1 MKLSLLKRKILNRG
15 AYYISLWK
23 LRPLLANL
31 NEQSLVLDCGANIGE
46 ISQQFLNTGAE
57 VIAFEPDPTAFA
69 LLEKRFRGKQGITL
83 MNKAVWTEDTQL
95 TFYLHEDRNEDHA
108 ELTVSSSVYGN
119 KKNVSQEHKLEV
131 EAIDL
136 IDFIDK
142 LDRRVSLIKID
153 IEGAETDILF
163 KMIEAETYKKFDLA
177 VVETHESKI
186 PGQAK
191 EIEKINAL
199 FEEKGIDNIKLNWI

>member
-1 MKLSLLKRKILNRG
+1 MNLSLLKRKILNRG

-69 LLEKRFRGKQGITL
+69 LLEKRFSGKQGIQL
-83 MNKAVWTEDTQL
+83 INKAVWTEDTRL
-95 TFYLHEDRNEDHA
+95 TFYLHEDRKEDLA
-108 ELTVSSSVYGN
+108 ELTVSSSVYAN
-119 KKNVSQEHKLEV
+119 KKNVSQEYKLEV
-131 EAIDL
+131 EALDL
-136 IDFIDK
+136 IDFIEK

-186 PGQAK
+186 PGQDK
-191 EIEKINAL
+191 EIEKIRAL
-199 FEEKGIDNIKLNWI
+199 FEDKGIDNIKLNWI